1 MKPVLLG
8 MNNPNSEYPEFA
20 LYPDPPRCAGW
31 NLWQLTGLT
40 KEGYLDSF
48 ERMNLMSGRIWSPE
62 DARKGADVLREQLA
76 GRTVV
81 MLGEDVARLMWLGIR
96 DPSYTWRSKPE
107 GGWWA
112 KIPHPSG
119 RCRHWNDPLERE
131 MARIFFR
138 ELMGPLPDDEKA
150 PAVEPGPVAGD
161 WAQLSLL

>member
-40 KEGYLDSF
+40 REGYLESF
-48 ERMNLMSGRIWSPE
+48 ERMNLMDGLKWLPS
-62 DARKGADVLREQLA
+62 DAQKGAERLRTELANRDVIL
-76 GRTVV
+76 
-81 MLGEDVARLMWLGIR
+81 LGNDVSRLMWVGDIEPCYR
-96 DPSYTWRSKPE
+96 WRQKPE

-138 ELMGPLPDDEKA
+138 ELLGSLPDDEKA
-150 PAVEPGPVAGD
+150 PAEEPGPIEGD
-161 WAQLSLL
+161 WSQRQLL